1 MKRIGLI
8 GCFLMVVILPVMSFG
23 GLINGVA
30 LSVNGYPITL
40 EDIEKKVEIA
50 KITKEQ
56 AVSILIDES
65 LYLQSVDKYKI
76 SVDSFDIE
84 NYLEKLA
91 KSNKMSAFEFKSAV
105 RQQEDYDQFIEKIRL
120 QLRHQ
125 KLINA
130 IAANKLII
138 AKEEDLKIF
147 YENNQPLFQRAKTIE
162 AIHYSSK
169 DKKILELLKKNPM
182 ITDPNLD
189 VENKIIEVEKVSPQM
204 QYIIAQTGEKNF
216 STIFAENNTYNILF
230 VSKKDGIEVIPFGN
244 VSEQIFQ
251 MIMEEREKE
260 YLKNYFEEL
269 KITAEIKI
277 LK

>member
-1 MKRIGLI
+1 MGWFLI
-8 GCFLMVVILPVMSFG
+8 VAILPIMSLA

-40 EDIEKKVEIA
+40 EDIEKKVETA
-50 KITKEQ
+50 RITKEQ
-56 AVSILIDES
+56 AISILIDES

-84 NYLEKLA
+84 TYLEKLA
-91 KSNKMSAFEFKSAV
+91 KNNKMSSFEFKNAV
-105 RQQEDYDQFIEKIRL
+105 RQQENYDQFVEKIRL

-147 YENNQPLFQRAKTIE
+147 YENNRALFERAKKID

-182 ITDPNLD
+182 ITDPNLV
-189 VENKIIEVEKVSPQM
+189 VENKTIEVEKVSPQM
-204 QYIIAQTGEKNF
+204 QYVIAQTSEKNF
-216 STIFAENNTYNILF
+216 STIFAENNTYSILF
-230 VSKKDGIEVIPFGN
+230 VSRKDGIEVIPFES

-260 YLKNYFEEL
+260 YLKSYFEEL